1 VEVVMKKW
9 FGPVL
14 AFLFLVLV
22 SLSASAQAT
31 QGVSIGYGFG
41 VLSSHKSIAYIEEGH
56 YDFLNLA
63 YHYERPLSQVLGLL
77 FEPFASYTMYP
88 NDGLD
93 TGIML
98 SLKYNFQKREENGF
112 YLTLG

>member
-1 VEVVMKKW
+1 MVMKKW

-14 AFLFLVLV
+14 AFFFLVLV

-63 YHYERPLSQVLGLL
+63 YQY
-77 FEPFASYTMYP
+77 
-88 NDGLD
+88 
-93 TGIML
+93 
-98 SLKYNFQKREENGF
+98 
-112 YLTLG
+112 